1 MEKKKTTKKHKYQ
14 QATKNE
20 VVRDVEVSDGST

>member
-1 MEKKKTTKKHKYQ
+1 MEKKKPKKHKYQ